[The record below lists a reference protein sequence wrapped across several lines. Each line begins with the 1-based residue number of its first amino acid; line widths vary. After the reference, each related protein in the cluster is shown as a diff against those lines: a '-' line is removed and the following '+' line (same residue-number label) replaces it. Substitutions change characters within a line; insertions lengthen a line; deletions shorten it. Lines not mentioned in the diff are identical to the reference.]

1 MHLPGRTENLNA
13 VPYFSDLRD
22 AFAQPGCA
30 FCGLVARSA
39 NRYLDVVLWEMVLDP
54 ELRSELN
61 EARGYCSEHGWLLV
75 RTGSALGVAILM
87 QHVIKT
93 LTTVVESNPV
103 EGTSISILED
113 VRRGLANDYTSKSTA
128 PLVAELE
135 PQTKCPVC
143 THVEDHERELADTLL
158 EHLDE
163 TGALADDYRASD
175 GLCLQHFRLSLT
187 RAQSPAQAR
196 TLIAAQQSVWQRLH
210 DELNE
215 FIRKK
220 DHRFKDEPFG
230 SEKDSWRRALEAISG
245 PPPVSGTEQQ
255 ALTAASRGRAIQK
268 EVPR

>member
-1 MHLPGRTENLNA
+1 MHLSGRTENLNA

-30 FCGLVARSA
+30 FCRLLTRSA
-39 NRYLDVVLWEMVLDP
+39 NRYLDIVLWEMVLDP

-93 LTTVVESNPV
+93 LMTVVESNPV
-103 EGTSISILED
+103 EGTPISILGS
-113 VRRGLANDYTSKSTA
+113 VRRGLAREYRSKSA
-128 PLVAELE
+128 ASLVAGLE

-143 THVEDHERELADTLL
+143 VHVEDHERELADTLL

-163 TGALADDYRASD
+163 PGTLADDYRASD
-175 GLCLQHFRLSLT
+175 GLCLEHFRLSLA
-187 RAQSPAQAR
+187 RSGSPAQAR
-196 TLIAAQQSVWQRLH
+196 TLVSAQHSVWQRLH
-210 DELNE
+210 DELGE

-245 PPPVSGTEQQ
+245 PPPATGIQRQ
-255 ALTAASRGRAIQK
+255 ASTQSWS
-268 EVPR
+268 E